1 LISSLRTVAP
11 PLRYSLLH
19 DEREAVLALKGII
32 ELDQV
37 HMAELIHDVDLILH
51 ILLWK
56 QQREQFPTKLVR
68 KRSQQHPPRQTD
80 KDTLPPAILLQ

>member
-1 LISSLRTVAP
+1 
-11 PLRYSLLH
+11 
-19 DEREAVLALKGII
+19 
-32 ELDQV
+32 
-37 HMAELIHDVDLILH
+37 MAELIHDVDLILH